1 MKASLPAMVSQQSL
15 PSSQTRPGPAA
26 SSRYVE
32 EPTSRKVGRVL
43 GRLGNYALMIFFV
56 LLMATPLAWMFISS
70 IKTNQESM
78 GYPPTLLPETVT
90 FDAYRDLFE
99 ISAFGTYLRNSLI
112 VASVSTV
119 AVIVIALCA
128 AYALSRFNFR
138 LLRGLGEISLFA
150 YMIPPILLL
159 VPIARLVTNLGLANN
174 LTALT
179 LIYTATQLPF
189 GLWILR
195 SYINGIAIDLEQ
207 AAMVDGATRF
217 MAFRHVVVPQAMTGI
232 ISTAVFTFNA
242 SWSEYLFASTLMTS
256 PSRVTLSPG
265 LTLLLD
271 QTSVYSWAMLMAGS
285 VVVVAPIIILFII
298 VQRSLVSGIGE
309 GALKG

>member
-1 MKASLPAMVSQQSL
+1 MAREESASITSSNAIGPVYHAREDRWAGVSRL
-15 PSSQTRPGPAA
+15 LGT
-26 SSRYVE
+26 
-32 EPTSRKVGRVL
+32 VGQ
-43 GRLGNYALMIFFV
+43 YALMVLFV
-56 LLMATPLAWMFISS
+56 ILMALPLFWMFISS
-70 IKTNQESM
+70 LKPDSESM
-78 GYPPTLLPETVT
+78 SYPPTILPETWT
-90 FDAYRDLFE
+90 FEAYSNLFTV
-99 ISAFGTYLRNSLI
+99 SAFGTYLRNSLI
-112 VASVSTV
+112 VASISTV

-128 AYALSRFNFR
+128 AYALSRFRFR

-150 YMIPPILLL
+150 YMVPPILLL
-159 VPIARLVTNLGLANN
+159 VPIARIVSNLGLANN
-174 LTALT
+174 LGALT
-179 LIYTATQLPF
+179 LIYTAAQLPF

-217 MAFRHVVVPQAMTGI
+217 MAFRHVVIPQTLPGI

-265 LTLLLD
+265 LTLLLN
-271 QTSVYSWAMLMAGS
+271 QTGVYSWAMLMAGS
-285 VVVVAPIIILFII
+285 VVVVLPVIVLFII
-298 VQRSLVSGIGE
+298 AQKRLVSGMGE

>member
-1 MKASLPAMVSQQSL
+1 MVSQRTL
-15 PSSQTRPGPAA
+15 PSPQTRPGPAV
-26 SSRYVE
+26 SPRYVE
-32 EPTSRKVGRVL
+32 EPTSRKVGRAL

-56 LLMATPLAWMFISS
+56 VLMATPLVWMFISS

-112 VASVSTV
+112 VASISTI

-138 LLRGLGEISLFA
+138 LLRSLGEISLFA

-217 MAFRHVVVPQAMTGI
+217 MAFRHVVVPQAITGI

-298 VQRSLVSGIGE
+298 VQRRLVSGLGE

>member
-1 MKASLPAMVSQQSL
+1 MARNDTATATPRTAIGPVEYAHENRWAGVS
-15 PSSQTRPGPAA
+15 RA
-26 SSRYVE
+26 
-32 EPTSRKVGRVL
+32 L
-43 GRLGNYALMIFFV
+43 GIAGQYALMIVLV
-56 LLMATPLAWMFISS
+56 LLMSLPLFWMFISS
-70 IKTNQESM
+70 MKPDSESM
-78 GYPPTLLPETVT
+78 SYPPTILPETWT
-90 FDAYRDLFE
+90 FEAYRNLFTV
-99 ISAFGTYLRNSLI
+99 SAFGTYLRNSMI
-112 VASVSTV
+112 VASISTV
-119 AVIVIALCA
+119 AVIAIALCA

-159 VPIARLVTNLGLANN
+159 VPIARIVSNLGLANN
-174 LTALT
+174 LGALT
-179 LIYTATQLPF
+179 LIYTASQLPF

-217 MAFRHVVVPQAMTGI
+217 MAFRHVVVPQTWPGI

-265 LTLLLD
+265 LTLLLN
-271 QTSVYSWAMLMAGS
+271 QTGVYSWAMLMAGS
-285 VVVVAPIIILFII
+285 VVVVVPVIFLFII
-298 VQRSLVSGIGE
+298 AQKRLVSGMGE

>member
-1 MKASLPAMVSQQSL
+1 MARDQTATGTPRTAIGPVEYAQADRWSAVS
-15 PSSQTRPGPAA
+15 RA
-26 SSRYVE
+26 
-32 EPTSRKVGRVL
+32 L
-43 GRLGNYALMIFFV
+43 GRAGQYVLMVVLV
-56 LLMATPLAWMFISS
+56 LLMSLPLFWMFISS
-70 IKTNQESM
+70 MKPDSESM
-78 GYPPTLLPETVT
+78 SYPPTILPETWT
-90 FDAYRDLFE
+90 FEAYRNLFTV
-99 ISAFGTYLRNSLI
+99 SAFGTYLRNSLI
-112 VASVSTV
+112 VATISTI

-159 VPIARLVTNLGLANN
+159 VPIARIVSNLGLANN
-174 LTALT
+174 LGALT
-179 LIYTATQLPF
+179 LIYTASQLPF

-217 MAFRHVVVPQAMTGI
+217 MAFRHVVIPQTWPGI

-265 LTLLLD
+265 LTLLLN
-271 QTSVYSWAMLMAGS
+271 QTGVYSWAMLMAGS
-285 VVVVAPIIILFII
+285 VVVVVPVIFLFII
-298 VQRSLVSGIGE
+298 AQKRLVSGMGE

>member
-1 MKASLPAMVSQQSL
+1 MARDGSATATTHDAIGPVEYAQADRWAGVS
-15 PSSQTRPGPAA
+15 RA
-26 SSRYVE
+26 
-32 EPTSRKVGRVL
+32 L
-43 GRLGNYALMIFFV
+43 GRAGQYVLMVVLV
-56 LLMATPLAWMFISS
+56 LLMSLPLFWMFISS
-70 IKTNQESM
+70 MKPDSESM
-78 GYPPTLLPETVT
+78 SYPPTILPETWT
-90 FDAYRDLFE
+90 FEAYRNLFTV
-99 ISAFGTYLRNSLI
+99 SAFGTYLRNSII
-112 VASVSTV
+112 VASISTV
-119 AVIVIALCA
+119 AVIAIALCA

-159 VPIARLVTNLGLANN
+159 VPIARIVSNLGLANN
-174 LTALT
+174 LAALT
-179 LIYTATQLPF
+179 LIYTASQLPF

-195 SYINGIAIDLEQ
+195 SYVNGIAIDLEQ

-217 MAFRHVVVPQAMTGI
+217 MAFRHVVIPQTWPGI

-265 LTLLLD
+265 LTLLLN
-271 QTSVYSWAMLMAGS
+271 QTGVYSWAMLMAGS
-285 VVVVAPIIILFII
+285 VVMVLPVILLFI
-298 VQRSLVSGIGE
+298 VAQKRLVSGMGE